1 VEQALGV
8 GGGVRRDHLET
19 WNVRVPGGEVL
30 AVLSRH
36 PRGRTV
42 RATKNHRRSDLA
54 ARHVARL
61 SGRIDNLIH
70 GLHGE
75 VEGHELDDRFEA
87 GKSSTNQEAGQAML
101 NDRSTN
107 RPQSS
112 ALMHTTQ

>member
-1 VEQALGV
+1 DEVVVELRHRKAVAVEDLVLQEDDRVGIADCRLEQALGV

-54 ARHVARL
+54 PRPLPRL
-61 SGRIDNLIH
+61 SVTYDHLIH
-70 GLHGE
+70 GLH
-75 VEGHELDDRFEA
+75 VTL
-87 GKSSTNQEAGQAML
+87 
-101 NDRSTN
+101 
-107 RPQSS
+107 
-112 ALMHTTQ
+112 